1 MGPLSK
7 LSVTFQKMSKKNLE
21 KGPFSVNRK
30 MKFIFKGHPTTNKE
44 ECDHETCKSFGGLDV
59 KISSLD
65 GANSGLKKG
74 QNMA

>member
-1 MGPLSK
+1 
-7 LSVTFQKMSKKNLE
+7 
-21 KGPFSVNRK
+21 